1 MNGNEAVEERSEAAS
16 QGGEGLLWGLLQDLV
31 AREGK
36 VRTAE
41 RLGVSE
47 RTLRRTLESEH
58 LSRRMTSALLREQN
72 ELRDE
77 RRAAREA
84 RLESLIEQVQQLE
97 RRLGKFEQVT
107 GEQLD
112 ELSERVAAAARHA
125 VEAKERVA
133 SAAGRAGLATA
144 APGLP
149 GTPTEALAPRRVKL
163 RPERLH
169 KLVTVEPAEDD
180 AAVYR
185 EALPLVAEWR
195 RCLVARK
202 DAPHTYAWLQGEVRL
217 LELEIQ
223 LIDEYRLSLPPATD
237 PWDGIRRHTELRLS
251 LQVLERMRRRLRWTR
266 PLHWTARLVTLGLWG
281 RSPSLEGQLQGE
293 LQDRRWGLL
302 AEEEQPEQEA
312 EADT

>member
-31 AREGK
+31 EREGK
-36 VRTAE
+36 ARTAE

-58 LSRRMTSALLREQN
+58 LSRRMTPALLREQN

-97 RRLGKFEQVT
+97 RRLGEFEQVT

-112 ELSERVAAAARHA
+112 ELSDRVAAAARHA
-125 VEAKERVA
+125 TEARERVA
-133 SAAGRAGLATA
+133 SAASAVDM
-144 APGLP
+144 P
-149 GTPTEALAPRRVKL
+149 GTATTVAAPRRVKV

-169 KLVTVEPAEDD
+169 QLVTVEPAEDD

-195 RCLVARK
+195 RCLVARQ

-223 LIDEYRLSLPPATD
+223 LIDEYRLTLPPAEY

-251 LQVLERMRRRLRWTR
+251 LRVLERMRRQLRWTR

-281 RSPSLEGQLQGE
+281 RAASLERKLQGE

-302 AEEEQPEQEA
+302 AEDEKWPEQEA
-312 EADT
+312 KENP

>member
-1 MNGNEAVEERSEAAS
+1 MNGNKAVEERSEAAS
-16 QGGEGLLWGLLQDLV
+16 PAGEGLLWSLLQDLV
-31 AREGK
+31 EREGK
-36 VRTAE
+36 ARTAE

-47 RTLRRTLESEH
+47 RTLRRTLESHH

-97 RRLGKFEQVT
+97 RRLGEFERVT

-125 VEAKERVA
+125 TEAQERVA
-133 SAAGRAGLATA
+133 SAASAVGM
-144 APGLP
+144 P
-149 GTPTEALAPRRVKL
+149 GTATTVVAPRRVKV

-169 KLVTVEPAEDD
+169 QLVTVEPAEDD

-185 EALPLVAEWR
+185 EAMPLVAEWR
-195 RCLVARK
+195 RCLVARQ

-223 LIDEYRLSLPPATD
+223 LIDEYRLTLPPAEY

-251 LQVLERMRRRLRWTR
+251 LRVLERMRRQLRWTR

-281 RSPSLEGQLQGE
+281 RAPSLERQLQGE

-302 AEEEQPEQEA
+302 AEDEKWPEQEA
-312 EADT
+312 KENP